1 MCQWVRILV
10 VNSQEIRGDFIQKVL
25 EISISSMTTISCTF
39 DGALTSRHA
48 MWYSVLPVNNL
59 LSVCEHT
66 LPFETCHFN
75 VYNSSSVR
83 MWVNVFVCFVS
94 VCWPFIRS
102 SFICFMV
109 ILCFGSVFFR
119 LPSSR
124 VFYCFLLHD
133 WNISKSFV
141 PNYVMPMAI
150 SSETACVNIRFI
162 VRFSA
167 NLFLLTLFALC
178 ESERWQNTHFDVVA
192 FDIFSLYNL
201 MGKKRRLNNL
211 FWWNFTMWSMMVEQ
225 EYAFWKI
232 NEKTSWM
239 FIRYFIQS
247 NYKGNICYHMKCTT
261 ICTILRD
268 TLVLVRPKSMQIIQ
282 FICTKCLNRS
292 LILAYTSFTSDWLN
306 AKQRTLR
313 VSASVTNLQI
323 NPFLNF

>member
-25 EISISSMTTISCTF
+25 EISISSMTTISWTF

-48 MWYSVLPVNNL
+48 MWYSMVPVNNL
-59 LSVCEHT
+59 LSVCGHT

-75 VYNSSSVR
+75 VYNGSSVR

-119 LPSSR
+119 LPSSSR

-225 EYAFWKI
+225 EYAVWKI

-239 FIRYFIQS
+239 FIRCFIQS
-247 NYKGNICYHMKCTT
+247 NYKGNICYQPYEMYTYLHRFERYLSVGSAEKHANHSIHMHEMFESFIDPCIYLFYEWLTKRKATHIKSQRKC
-261 ICTILRD
+261 
-268 TLVLVRPKSMQIIQ
+268 
-282 FICTKCLNRS
+282 FE
-292 LILAYTSFTSDWLN
+292 LAD
-306 AKQRTLR
+306 
-313 VSASVTNLQI
+313 
-323 NPFLNF
+323 